1 MKYKN
6 AAEILSDALL
16 REVQKYIDGD
26 IMYIPKI
33 GDKTKWGT
41 ESGATRYYS
50 ERNAE
55 IRALHREGVSIEEL
69 SERFG
74 LAYST
79 IKRILYR

>member
-6 AAEILSDALL
+6 AAEILPDALL

-33 GDKTKWGT
+33 GYKTKWGT

-50 ERNAE
+50 ERNTE